1 MRPPDIYRPKN
12 DVCSR
17 LLIEKRAALKRSLF
31 RRRFFLVGA
40 FPIFLFF
47 AFIFAFAM
55 NLHPQ
60 PIAPLPISVEE
71 MIQSPMLRLPLA
83 QINPSVAPK
92 RQITDKN
99 IHRPQLALAG
109 YVGLF
114 TYHRVQIFGN
124 TEIYY
129 LESLSPKKRQQAFRT
144 IAQFDIPCI
153 IVTNSHK
160 LDDEIVALA
169 TDYNIPLFGTP
180 FETTRVTYI
189 LSEFL
194 DTHFAPQVS
203 LHGSF
208 VDVYGVGIMFIGKS
222 GIGKSEIA
230 LDLIERGHR
239 LVADDVV
246 ILTQKRDDI
255 LIGSG
260 TQLVQ
265 HFMEVRGLGLIDIR
279 QMFGIRAVRY
289 QKRLEIIVELEHWD
303 EKKPYT
309 RTGLDIEVMQILDA
323 PISYLRLPILPG
335 KNITVIAEVIALN
348 YLLRSYGYDSA
359 QTFAERLDAEIH
371 RKTQD
376 GGGGASAHLRRNL
389 SHYHNDFE

>member
-1 MRPPDIYRPKN
+1 
-12 DVCSR
+12 
-17 LLIEKRAALKRSLF
+17 
-31 RRRFFLVGA
+31 
-40 FPIFLFF
+40 
-47 AFIFAFAM
+47 M
-55 NLHPQ
+55 NLTPQ
-60 PIAPLPISVEE
+60 PIAPLPITVGD
-71 MIQSPMLRLPLA
+71 MIQSPMLRMPLE
-83 QINPSVAPK
+83 QINPSVEPK
-92 RQITDKN
+92 RKITDKN

-124 TEIYY
+124 TEMYY
-129 LESLSPKKRQQAFRT
+129 LESLTPKKRQQAFRT
-144 IAQFDIPCI
+144 IAQFEIPCI
-153 IVTNSHK
+153 ILTNNHT
-160 LDDEIVALA
+160 LEEEIITLA
-169 TDYNIPLFGTP
+169 TEYSIPLFRTP
-180 FETTRVTYI
+180 LETTRVTYI

-208 VDVYGVGIMFIGKS
+208 VDVYGVGIMFVGKS

-255 LIGSG
+255 LIGTG

-289 QKRLEIIVELEHWD
+289 QKRLEIVVELEHWD
-303 EKKPYT
+303 ESKAYT
-309 RTGLDIEVMQILDA
+309 RTGLDPETIQILEA
-323 PISYLRLPILPG
+323 PISYVRLPILPG

-348 YLLRSYGYDSA
+348 YLLRAYGYDA
-359 QTFAERLDAEIH
+359 AHAFTQRLEAEIT
-371 RKTQD
+371 RNAKS
-376 GGGGASAHLRRNL
+376 GGAVERFRRNL
-389 SHYHNDFE
+389 SQYHNDFE

>member
-1 MRPPDIYRPKN
+1 
-12 DVCSR
+12 
-17 LLIEKRAALKRSLF
+17 
-31 RRRFFLVGA
+31 
-40 FPIFLFF
+40 
-47 AFIFAFAM
+47 M

-71 MIQSPMLRLPLA
+71 MIQSPMLRLPLT
-83 QINPSVAPK
+83 QINPSVVPA

-144 IAQFDIPCI
+144 IAQFEIPCI
-153 IVTNSHK
+153 IVTNSHT

-309 RTGLDIEVMQILDA
+309 RTGLDIEEMQILDA

-359 QTFAERLDAEIH
+359 QTFAERLEAEIH

-376 GGGGASAHLRRNL
+376 GGSARLRRNL

>member
-1 MRPPDIYRPKN
+1 
-12 DVCSR
+12 
-17 LLIEKRAALKRSLF
+17 
-31 RRRFFLVGA
+31 
-40 FPIFLFF
+40 
-47 AFIFAFAM
+47 M
-55 NLHPQ
+55 NLSPQ
-60 PIAPLPISVEE
+60 TIDPLPITVED
-71 MIQSPMLRLPLA
+71 MVQSPMLRLPLECV
-83 QINPSVAPK
+83 NPSVPLTRK
-92 RQITDKN
+92 ITDKN

-124 TEIYY
+124 TEIFY
-129 LESLSPKKRQQAFRT
+129 LESLTPKKRQQAFRT
-144 IAQFDIPCI
+144 IAQFEIPCI
-153 IVTNSHK
+153 ILTNSHT
-160 LDDEIVALA
+160 LDDEIVNLA
-169 TDYNIPLFGTP
+169 TEYQIPLLRTP
-180 FETTRVTYI
+180 LETTRVTYI

-208 VDVYGVGIMFIGKS
+208 VDVYGVGIMFVGKS

-255 LIGSG
+255 LIGTG

-289 QKRLEIIVELEHWD
+289 QKRLEIVVELEHWD
-303 EKKPYT
+303 ETKAYT
-309 RTGLDIEVMQILDA
+309 RTGLDAETVRILDV
-323 PISYLRLPILPG
+323 PISYVRLPILPG

-348 YLLRSYGYDSA
+348 YLLRAYGYDPA
-359 QTFAERLDAEIH
+359 QAFSQRLEDEIL
-371 RKTQD
+371 RNAKVRNT
-376 GGGGASAHLRRNL
+376 SVRFRRNL
-389 SHYHNDFE
+389 SQYHNDFE